1 MRTPS
6 RQKGMTMIGWL
17 IVLALIGFFT
27 LLVLRLGPIYLKN
40 YEVKSHL
47 KGLHQEPLITK
58 KTNAE
63 IRKLLTRRFEI
74 DSLDDT
80 IKPDMI
86 KIDSGEG
93 RIKIRIQYEVRTK
106 ILGNVDALVSF
117 DDSTE
122 FVVQ

>member
-27 LLVLRLGPIYLKN
+27 LLVLRLGPIYLQN

-47 KGLHQEPLITK
+47 KGLHQEPLITQK
-58 KTNAE
+58 SNAE

-74 DSLDDT
+74 DNIDT
-80 IKPDMI
+80 VIKPNMI
-86 KIDSGEG
+86 QIDSGEG

>member
-27 LLVLRLGPIYLKN
+27 LLVLRLGPIYLQN

-47 KGLHQEPLITK
+47 KGLHQEPFITQK
-58 KTNAE
+58 SNAE
-63 IRKLLTRRFEI
+63 IRKLLARRFEI
-74 DSLDDT
+74 DDIDRV
-80 IKPDMI
+80 IKPNMI
-86 KIDSGEG
+86 QIDSGDG
-93 RIKIRIQYEVRTK
+93 LIKVRIQYEVRTK